1 MFAPD
6 ETSTGVKANEAER
19 FRSGEETKN
28 IQEESMPDERDPRLP
43 PRHPSTG
50 PLQPD
55 TMPDQ
60 PKPPIGPSPKEE
72 KEIREK
78 AH

>member
-1 MFAPD
+1 
-6 ETSTGVKANEAER
+6 
-19 FRSGEETKN
+19 
-28 IQEESMPDERDPRLP
+28 MPDERDPKQP
-43 PRHPSTG
+43 PKHPGTG

-60 PKPPIGPSPKEE
+60 PRPPIGPSPKQE

-78 AH
+78 VR